1 MGTMPNDQDEDEDE
15 MFERLAQSLRKVRRD
30 AELVRSSGADVIS
43 AGVARA
49 ETELRSLAA
58 GIDALHQRVV
68 QQQAVT
74 ARLEAAA
81 AKGEAD
87 VLALR
92 QTVEALSRRVLDQAE
107 SLARSS
113 AQKSPRRA
121 AGRIAIAL
129 AVLVLVLGGGAAA
142 WIASGREPTL
152 RTLEHLFMDRLSELS
167 GIDLVGPREPA
178 QTVRTVAKATQDL
191 PPPQRQ
197 APLAPAASAAPIP
210 TDPPPAVVVALAET
224 PSVAPALSVGTAPV
238 VPDLPG
244 GKASVASQS
253 RPQTPAAAVPVPAQ
267 LPAAAVPPL
276 AQTGAGI
283 PSPPVTPALATAAPI
298 AQAEPQASAATVFA
312 QPSGPPQAAR
322 LLVLRA
328 ISNTWVQVRHKD
340 GQVLLS
346 RTLKAGE
353 TWPIPSEPD
362 LILDAGNVEGLD
374 LEVNGMPTR
383 LTGATGGVIHNV
395 LLDADLL
402 RTGVVRAAH

>member
-1 MGTMPNDQDEDEDE
+1 MPDDEDEDE
-15 MFERLAQSLRKVRRD
+15 MFERLAQSLRTVRQD
-30 AELVRSSGADVIS
+30 ADLVRSSGADVIS
-43 AGVARA
+43 AGIARN

-58 GIDALHQRVV
+58 GMEALHQRVV

-87 VLALR
+87 LLALR
-92 QTVEALSRRVLDQAE
+92 QSVEALSHRVLDQAE
-107 SLARSS
+107 SLAKSS
-113 AQKSPRRA
+113 AKKPPRRA

-129 AVLVLVLGGGAAA
+129 AVLVLVLGGGVVA

-152 RTLEHLFMDRLSELS
+152 GALEHLFVNRLSELS
-167 GIDLVGPREPA
+167 GIDLAGPREPA
-178 QTVRTVAKATQDL
+178 QTVRTVAQATQVL

-197 APLAPAASAAPIP
+197 APLAPTASAAPVP
-210 TDPPPAVVVALAET
+210 ADPPAEAVVVQAET
-224 PSVAPALSVGTAPV
+224 PSVAPALSVGTPPV

-244 GKASVASQS
+244 GKTPVASRSQARTS
-253 RPQTPAAAVPVPAQ
+253 AAAVPVPTQ
-267 LPAAAVPPL
+267 TPVAAAPPP
-276 AQTGAGI
+276 AQTGAGT
-283 PSPPVTPALATAAPI
+283 PPPPVMFAVAAAAPI
-298 AQAEPQASAATVFA
+298 AQADRQVSAATVFA
-312 QPSGPPQAAR
+312 QPSRPPLAAR

-353 TWPIPSEPD
+353 TWPVPSEPD

-374 LEVNGMPTR
+374 LEVDGVPTR

-402 RTGVVRAAH
+402 RSGVVRAAH